1 MSATTV
7 TWTDLANQALTRLNQ
22 DRINSI
28 DDETVLAG
36 RIRDMR
42 VQVATEV
49 LEEHDWGSATKR
61 ALLSA
66 EAGDPV
72 GLWRRQF
79 ALPSDFVRP
88 TKVWEYEISDTN
100 EVSHSSQFR
109 EDWKAESNI
118 LYVGEEGSP
127 FTRANGKV
135 GELIA
140 MAYIAYVETDLGLW
154 SPGLRKCVVYK
165 LAAELAVGTTGGIK
179 FQDSL
184 DSKYERQLRHAQT
197 LDTSREGNQ
206 LHRYQNDDHGAYRY
220 SYSNVSGS

>member
-7 TWTDLANQALTRLNQ
+7 TWTDLANQALTRINQ

-28 DDETVLAG
+28 DDTTVLAG

-61 ALLSA
+61 ALLSLDA
-66 EAGDPV
+66 ASPV
-72 GLWRRQF
+72 GLWQRQF
-79 ALPSDFVRP
+79 ALPSDFVRA
-88 TKVWEYEISDTN
+88 TKVWEYEVSDLGV
-100 EVSHSSQFR
+100 VSHSIKFR
-109 EDWKAESNI
+109 EDWKAEGSV
-118 LYVGEEGSP
+118 LLAGEDGSP
-127 FTRANGKV
+127 FTNATKKM
-135 GELIA
+135 GELCA
-140 MAYIAYVETDLGLW
+140 LAYVAYVETDLGLW

-179 FQDSL
+179 FQNAL

-206 LHRYQNDDHGAYRY
+206 LHRYSNDDFGSYGY
-220 SYSNVSGS
+220 STHSNA